1 MHSLKIYNLKKKKLG
16 EDFQEIYG
24 LNEANIYDPTVNP
37 STSLEF
43 SSAGS
48 RVLHAIIPVEFK
60 YVITTKHIILF
71 SLLLCKYNVIN

>member
-1 MHSLKIYNLKKKKLG
+1 MNSLKIYNFKKNLG

-37 STSLEF
+37 STSIEF

-48 RVLHAIIPVEFK
+48 RILHAIIPVEFK
-60 YVITTKHIILF
+60 CVITTNNIIIF
-71 SLLLCKYNVIN
+71 SFLLYNRLN